1 MKYITIIL
9 FALLCCSFQATAQAD
24 VIETYFEQHE
34 EDEDYTIVFIS
45 PRMFQ
50 MIAKLESEEMEEE
63 VRDVIR
69 DLRGLRIMTTEENAM
84 EQYKELSK
92 KLNFTEYE
100 ELMKIRDEEN
110 NVRIMI
116 KEDESNKINELLLL
130 VGSEDQF
137 VVISFLGNID
147 IQKIA
152 KLSGTIEINGIEYL
166 DNIGG
171 GEENN

>member
-24 VIETYFEQHE
+24 VIEAFFEEHE
-34 EDEDYTIVFIS
+34 EDDDYTIVFIS
-45 PRMFQ
+45 PKMFQ
-50 MIAKLESEEMEEE
+50 MIAKLEVDEMEDE

-69 DLRGLRIMTTEENAM
+69 DLRGLRIMTTEENGM
-84 EQYKELSK
+84 EQYKALSK
-92 KLNFTEYE
+92 KLKFSEYE
-100 ELMKIRDEEN
+100 ELMKIRDEDT

-116 KEDESNKINELLLL
+116 KEDSANKINELLLL
-130 VGSEDQF
+130 VGSEDEF
-137 VVISFLGNID
+137 VLISFIGNID

-171 GEENN
+171 KEN